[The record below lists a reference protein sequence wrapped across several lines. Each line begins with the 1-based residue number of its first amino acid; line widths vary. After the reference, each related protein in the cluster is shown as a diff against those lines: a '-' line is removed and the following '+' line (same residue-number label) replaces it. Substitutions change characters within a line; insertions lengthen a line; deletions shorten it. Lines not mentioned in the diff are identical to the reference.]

1 MPVVCFASPK
11 GGVGKTTLAANVA
24 GELARTGMRI
34 VALDLDPQNALRL
47 HFGITLQDS
56 AGFTHRLAANPD
68 WRRCVRETPAG
79 VSVLPYGRSQMDED
93 LALSVTVGGNPA
105 LILHQIDD
113 ILADAHTCL
122 VVDTP
127 PGPSVLLAAILPR
140 TDLLV
145 TVLLVDATSIS
156 LIPAIER
163 NHTYGSGKPQQPRP
177 GMGFILN
184 QFDPRTRLGGVIADA
199 ATRHLGDGLIGTVYR
214 DEHVAEAVAAQRL
227 LTNYAPASK
236 ANQDIAGISRAISRR
251 LRLPSAE
258 TNARSRHPRP

>member
-1 MPVVCFASPK
+1 MPLVCFASPK

-24 GELARTGMRI
+24 GTLARTGMRI

-47 HFGITLQDS
+47 HFGVTLQDG
-56 AGFTHRLAANPD
+56 AGLAHRLAENPD
-68 WRRCVRETPAG
+68 WHRCARQTDSG
-79 VSVLPYGRSQMDED
+79 VAVLPYGRSQMDDD
-93 LALSVTVGGNPA
+93 LVLSSAVAENPA
-105 LILHQIDD
+105 LIIHQIDD
-113 ILADAHTCL
+113 ILSDPGICL
-122 VVDTP
+122 VVDSP
-127 PGPSVLLAAILPR
+127 PGPSALLAAILPR
-140 TDLLV
+140 TDLLI

-156 LIPAIER
+156 WIPAIER
-163 NHTYGSGKPQQPRP
+163 NSCYGTGGPGQTRP
-177 GMGFILN
+177 DMGFILN